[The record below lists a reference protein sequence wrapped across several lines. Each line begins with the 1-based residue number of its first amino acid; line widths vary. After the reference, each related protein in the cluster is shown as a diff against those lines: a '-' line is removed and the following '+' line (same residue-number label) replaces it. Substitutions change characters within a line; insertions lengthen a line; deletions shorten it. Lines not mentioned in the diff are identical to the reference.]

1 MAILDETRANAD
13 SGSGV
18 LAAGSVWGFRQN
30 PLEMPEK
37 SRNQGGFLAEKHRS
51 EYTCSCFTPPALRR
65 SNGQIAV
72 CIAASAKSGRLRF
85 HGVQLARLRFFHKV
99 SGRFM
104 ATISRADLKKLR
116 KRRARLK
123 KKKMS
128 CPFTSGGVFRPV
140 YVDYKDL
147 KTLRT
152 LIDRE
157 GRILPRRRTGTSAL
171 YQRVV
176 RKAILRARFIGLL
189 PFVAEE

>member
-1 MAILDETRANAD
+1 
-13 SGSGV
+13 
-18 LAAGSVWGFRQN
+18 
-30 PLEMPEK
+30 
-37 SRNQGGFLAEKHRS
+37 
-51 EYTCSCFTPPALRR
+51 
-65 SNGQIAV
+65 
-72 CIAASAKSGRLRF
+72 
-85 HGVQLARLRFFHKV
+85 
-99 SGRFM
+99 M
-104 ATISRADLKKLR
+104 ATISRADLEKLR

-128 CPFTSGGVFRPV
+128 CQFTAGGSVPRPV

-171 YQRVV
+171 FQRAV
-176 RKAILRARFIGLL
+176 RDAVLRARFIGLL

>member
-1 MAILDETRANAD
+1 MIAGGLNLWGLTCGEFQFLRKQNETQVCVVGKSFPNYTAAVRFPAGISVPVRRAARW
-13 SGSGV
+13 
-18 LAAGSVWGFRQN
+18 L
-30 PLEMPEK
+30 
-37 SRNQGGFLAEKHRS
+37 
-51 EYTCSCFTPPALRR
+51 CSLVRVPRGALPAV
-65 SNGQIAV
+65 AV
-72 CIAASAKSGRLRF
+72 FPKGISYS
-85 HGVQLARLRFFHKV
+85 
-99 SGRFM
+99 M

-123 KKKMS
+123 KKKMT
-128 CPFTSGGVFRPV
+128 CQFSGHGSIPRPV

-171 YQRVV
+171 YQRAV
-176 RKAILRARFIGLL
+176 RTAVLRARFIGLL